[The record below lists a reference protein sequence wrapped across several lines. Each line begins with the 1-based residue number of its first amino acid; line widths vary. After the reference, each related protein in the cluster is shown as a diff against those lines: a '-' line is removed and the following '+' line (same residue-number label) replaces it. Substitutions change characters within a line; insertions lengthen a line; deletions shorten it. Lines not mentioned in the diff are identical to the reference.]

1 MKTIKNNLSYYY
13 WHIPAL
19 IFFLVFLI
27 YPLIFGIII
36 SFFNWDGLNPNIF
49 KNFAGIS
56 NYIKLFQDK
65 LFWLSLRNTVYFTLG
80 TVILQNFL
88 GFFLAVFIFLSR
100 IKQGSLIRSI
110 IFLPGILSGVLVA
123 LIWRQL
129 LMDDGAINLLL
140 NFLGIPTIQFL
151 ANKYLAIWTVTL
163 VNIWQFTGFNLV
175 ILYAGLQSINLELLE
190 SSSLD
195 GANFW
200 QNIFHIIF
208 PILKPTIWLT
218 VLFNFIGG
226 FRVFDIIWNMTKGG
240 PAHATEVLTTFVY
253 LNSFGGVQSTNRMG
267 YASAIATIL
276 MIVVLVF
283 TILRT
288 KYIRG
293 DQ

>member
-1 MKTIKNNLSYYY
+1 
-13 WHIPAL
+13 
-19 IFFLVFLI
+19 
-27 YPLIFGIII
+27 
-36 SFFNWDGLNPNIF
+36 
-49 KNFAGIS
+49 
-56 NYIKLFQDK
+56 
-65 LFWLSLRNTVYFTLG
+65 
-80 TVILQNFL
+80 
-88 GFFLAVFIFLSR
+88 
-100 IKQGSLIRSI
+100 
-110 IFLPGILSGVLVA
+110 
-123 LIWRQL
+123 
-129 LMDDGAINLLL
+129 MDDGAINLLL

>member
-1 MKTIKNNLSYYY
+1 MKIKNLSHYY

-19 IFFLVFLI
+19 TFFLIFLLYPVVF
-27 YPLIFGIII
+27 GVII
-36 SFFNWDGLNPNIF
+36 SFFKWDGLNPDIF
-49 KNFAGIS
+49 KNFVGIS
-56 NYIKLFQDK
+56 NYFKLFKDEI
-65 LFWLSLRNTVYFTLG
+65 FWISLRNTVYFTIG
-80 TVILQNFL
+80 TVFIQIFL

-100 IKQGSLIRSI
+100 VKQGSLIRSI

-129 LMDDGAINLLL
+129 LMDDGVINLML
-140 NFLGIPTIQFL
+140 NSIGIPTIHFL
-151 ANKYLAIWTVTL
+151 ASTSLVIWTVTA

-200 QNIFHIIF
+200 QNIYYIIF
-208 PILKPTIWLT
+208 PIIKPTIWLN

-240 PAHATEVLTTFVY
+240 PAHASEVLTTMVY

-267 YASAIATIL
+267 YASAIAVVL
-276 MIVVLVF
+276 MVIVLVF
-283 TILRT
+283 TILRIR
-288 KYIRG
+288 YIRG
-293 DQ
+293 GE